1 MADAI
6 IERVG
11 LEDLP
16 LVVDLYNQ
24 IFRPAR
30 DIESFHRRFRGR
42 YNVLMMVAR
51 VGDRPVGFFL
61 GFELKPLVF
70 FAWFY
75 GVLPEFRRQ
84 GVASQLM
91 DAVHDWARN
100 NEYDSIRF
108 ECHNQVRPM
117 LHLAI
122 AVGYDIVGM
131 RWDPDRGDN
140 LVIFEKVLTN

>member
-6 IERVG
+6 TERVG

-24 IFRPAR
+24 IFRPGR
-30 DIESFHRRFRGR
+30 DIESFRRRFRGR
-42 YNVLMMVAR
+42 YNVMMMVAR
-51 VGDRPVGFFL
+51 LGDRPVGFFL

-84 GVASQLM
+84 GVASQLRSVTTSS
-91 DAVHDWARN
+91 ACAGIPTAEITW
-100 NEYDSIRF
+100 
-108 ECHNQVRPM
+108 
-117 LHLAI
+117 
-122 AVGYDIVGM
+122 
-131 RWDPDRGDN
+131 
-140 LVIFEKVLTN
+140 